1 MDTLPIL
8 PSPLTQYSSKQPIPD
23 EQTIGKVDGKECVY
37 HTHTKDEGL
46 CYKQKHLSQEPA
58 HSYRIIGLLKH
69 L

>member
-8 PSPLTQYSSKQPIPD
+8 PFPLPQYSSKQPIPD

-46 CYKQKHLSQEPA
+46 
-58 HSYRIIGLLKH
+58 
-69 L
+69 